1 MSDPVA
7 EKIFKQIDSLPK
19 IELPEDRSIS
29 TLYIGGLDGV
39 VTEKDLRCV
48 AVCVHVCMCAYVHV
62 CMCAHV
68 CVRVHVCECVCV
80 MLVCVHVL
88 CRSVNCKSPP
98 VHLLPPLPS
107 PPLSSLP
114 CRDHYYQYGE
124 VRAIHMAAEQNCAF
138 VTFSARE
145 AAEAVRG
152 RRRGN
157 GGREGG

>member
-48 AVCVHVCMCAYVHV
+48 AVCVCACVHV
-62 CMCAHV
+62 CM
-68 CVRVHVCECVCV
+68 RVHVCEC
-80 MLVCVHVL
+80 VCVHVL

-98 VHLLPPLPS
+98 IHPLPPLLF
-107 PPLSSLP
+107 PPPPP

-152 RRRGN
+152 RQRGD
-157 GGREGG
+157 GGREGV